1 MKRGGISEEKR
12 YDYSNCCIQC
22 NKRDSNH
29 MPEFIIAVVIMLINI
44 GILIKCKQEKRRDIK
59 MDERENG
66 IKIKIKGYKKFIKKV
81 RKMKKEMI
89 QLEQVSRKTL
99 QELIQIRKELQTIR
113 NRMEPIQENY
123 TLLNQKK
130 SSDFSKRVKEWFS

>member
-1 MKRGGISEEKR
+1 MDKRES
-12 YDYSNCCIQC
+12 S
-22 NKRDSNH
+22 
-29 MPEFIIAVVIMLINI
+29 
-44 GILIKCKQEKRRDIK
+44 
-59 MDERENG
+59 